1 MNHLIKKNL
10 FVVLGIILVCISSGC
25 KKHETE
31 NLIFEDNFND
41 GQNWTL
47 EGTSLGIVLF
57 QDNMLQITEAD
68 TYNPTT
74 ASLNLDFITANK
86 FCIVINF
93 NTFKMYRKG
102 TDEYAKDISDNGN
115 EILIYLRDFYIKRKY
130 TRHKKTRET
139 TDINGK
145 DLHFYINKSTGNFK
159 VKVNHTGKNVTDY
172 FEKVEE
178 SSLEQRLVIS
188 NKKNRIWSNNY
199 HWMDPLKV
207 NRVKIYD
214 FK

>member
-10 FVVLGIILVCISSGC
+10 FVVLGIMLVCISSGC

-31 NLIFEDNFND
+31 NLIFEDNFSN

-47 EGTSLGIVLF
+47 EGTSLGTVLF

-68 TYNPTT
+68 VYEPTT

-102 TDEYAKDISDNGN
+102 TDDYMEELSDNSN
-115 EILIYLRDFYIKRKY
+115 DVRIYVGDFYIKRKY
-130 TRHKKTRET
+130 TRNKKTTEKT
-139 TDINGK
+139 EINGK
-145 DLHFYINKSTGNFK
+145 DLHFYINKSTGKFK
-159 VKVNHTGKNVTDY
+159 VKVDHTGENVTDY

-188 NKKNRIWSNNY
+188 NKKNVMWSNSKY
-199 HWMDPLKV
+199 WMDTVKV
-207 NRVKIYD
+207 NSVKIYD

>member
-1 MNHLIKKNL
+1 M
-10 FVVLGIILVCISSGC
+10 LGLMLVCISSGC

-31 NLIFEDNFND
+31 NLIFEDNFSD

-47 EGTSLGIVLF
+47 EGTSLGTVLF

-68 TYNPTT
+68 VYEPTT

-102 TDEYAKDISDNGN
+102 TNGYLSELSDNSN
-115 EILIYLRDFYIKRKY
+115 DIRIYVGDFYIKRKY
-130 TRHKKTRET
+130 TRNKKTTEKT
-139 TDINGK
+139 EINGK
-145 DLHFYINKSTGNFK
+145 DLHFYINKSTGKFK
-159 VKVNHTGKNVTDY
+159 VKVDHTGENVTDY

-178 SSLEQRLVIS
+178 TSLEQRLVIS
-188 NKKNRIWSNNY
+188 NKKNAMWSNSKY
-199 HWMDPLKV
+199 WMDTVKV
-207 NRVKIYD
+207 NSVKIYD

>member
-10 FVVLGIILVCISSGC
+10 FVVLGLILVGISSGC

-31 NLIFEDNFND
+31 NLIFEDNFSD

-57 QDNMLQITEAD
+57 QDNMLQIPEAD

-199 HWMDPLKV
+199 HWMDPIKV
-207 NRVKIYD
+207 NSVKIYD